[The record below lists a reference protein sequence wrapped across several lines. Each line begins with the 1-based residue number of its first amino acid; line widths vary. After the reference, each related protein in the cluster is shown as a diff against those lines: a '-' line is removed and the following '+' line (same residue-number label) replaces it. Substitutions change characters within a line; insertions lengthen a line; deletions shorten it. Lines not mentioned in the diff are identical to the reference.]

1 MKISVNKESV
11 ELPLH
16 SNLVFLLSQINIEAK
31 GGIAIAVNNQV
42 IKKDKWEEFCL
53 SENDD
58 VLLIKAT
65 QGG

>member
-1 MKISVNKESV
+1 MMISVNKELV
-11 ELPLH
+11 ELPHH
-16 SNLVFLLSQINIEAK
+16 STLVSLLSQINIQSQS
-31 GGIAIAVNNQV
+31 GIAIAVNNQV